1 MYGPEGG
8 LWEGLDENGNPN
20 LVKPQSE
27 MTSDELDAAGAWFW
41 TQPAHS
47 DNIDLTKYAVN
58 EKEEPENK
66 NWVVDIQAHLCTYD
80 EENPRIGQKFI
91 TDENT
96 GLTDTVDPQSDLG
109 VSRQTILD
117 QSKAQW
123 PKIIMAASDEEFDQ
137 LVADMLQ
144 FAKDNNVDEI
154 CASYQGDTTPTSR
167 SRASPLT
174 TPSTTSTR

>member
-1 MYGPEGG
+1 MY
-8 LWEGLDENGNPN
+8 
-20 LVKPQSE
+20 S
-27 MTSDELDAAGAWFW
+27 SR
-41 TQPAHS
+41 S
-47 DNIDLTKYAVN
+47 
-58 EKEEPENK
+58 
-66 NWVVDIQAHLCTYD
+66 
-80 EENPRIGQKFI
+80 RIGQKFI

-96 GLTDTVDPQSDLG
+96 GLTDTIDPQSDLG

-154 CASYQGDTTPTSR
+154 CASYQGRHDSNIEVQGFSAYDPEYDVYKVNG
-167 SRASPLT
+167 
-174 TPSTTSTR
+174 

>member
-1 MYGPEGG
+1 MGALYVY
-8 LWEGLDENGNPN
+8 LFA
-20 LVKPQSE
+20 LVF
-27 MTSDELDAAGAWFW
+27 GVIGY
-41 TQPAHS
+41 
-47 DNIDLTKYAVN
+47 IDDYMKV
-58 EKEEPENK
+58 KK
-66 NWVVDIQAHLCTYD
+66 H
-80 EENPRIGQKFI
+80 
-91 TDENT
+91 ENT

-154 CASYQGDTTPTSR
+154 CASYQGRHDSNIEVQGFSAYDPEYDVYK
-167 SRASPLT
+167 LNG
-174 TPSTTSTR
+174 

>member
-1 MYGPEGG
+1 M
-8 LWEGLDENGNPN
+8 
-20 LVKPQSE
+20 
-27 MTSDELDAAGAWFW
+27 
-41 TQPAHS
+41 
-47 DNIDLTKYAVN
+47 
-58 EKEEPENK
+58 
-66 NWVVDIQAHLCTYD
+66 VDIQAHLCTYD

-154 CASYQGDTTPTSR
+154 CASYQEKHDANIELQGFSAYDPEYDIYK
-167 SRASPLT
+167 LNG
-174 TPSTTSTR
+174 